1 MTWHVWQV
9 DELLLGLFEL
19 SKFVWYRGMKKTGP
33 CSYLVY
39 PINPNLLFVQCSK
52 LCSSNN
58 FIFFLI
64 PSICTYDQTIS
75 FVWGWSQLIIFA
87 LPKHFSTKK
96 IGKCWNM
103 KMLLLNPVI
112 DRNGKRKKKKKLNI
126 STRQIKRI
134 KSMMIKKIILV
145 KNDLSSTLT
154 FLTHQAQNLKC
165 QLLGVFLYNLITG

>member
-1 MTWHVWQV
+1 MELNNPNEVVEIRVHMIPNRTWKLTLWYVLPFAGRQKGEMTWHVWQV

-96 IGKCWNM
+96 LENAGIWKCYCWIQSLIEIA
-103 KMLLLNPVI
+103 K
-112 DRNGKRKKKKKLNI
+112 GKKKKNWNQYPPNKAY
-126 STRQIKRI
+126 K
-134 KSMMIKKIILV
+134 V
-145 KNDLSSTLT
+145 HDD
-154 FLTHQAQNLKC
+154 
-165 QLLGVFLYNLITG
+165 

>member
-1 MTWHVWQV
+1 
-9 DELLLGLFEL
+9 
-19 SKFVWYRGMKKTGP
+19 
-33 CSYLVY
+33 
-39 PINPNLLFVQCSK
+39 
-52 LCSSNN
+52 
-58 FIFFLI
+58 
-64 PSICTYDQTIS
+64 
-75 FVWGWSQLIIFA
+75 
-87 LPKHFSTKK
+87 
-96 IGKCWNM
+96 
-103 KMLLLNPVI
+103 MLLLNPVI